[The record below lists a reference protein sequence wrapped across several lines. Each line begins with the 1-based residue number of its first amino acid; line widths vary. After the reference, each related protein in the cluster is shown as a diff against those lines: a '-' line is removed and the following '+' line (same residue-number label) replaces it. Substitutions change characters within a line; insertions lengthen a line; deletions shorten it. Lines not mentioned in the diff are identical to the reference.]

1 MEVRG
6 IGCLGEHEER
16 LRKKLSDCLDASD
29 SSVARLV
36 QHELDRLL
44 ICGTGRFA
52 VNPAIKLTSST
63 NTKSSSPTE

>member
-16 LRKKLSDCLDASD
+16 LRKKLADCLDDSD
-29 SSVARLV
+29 STVARLV

-44 ICGTGRFA
+44 ICGPGRIA
-52 VNPAIKLTSST
+52 VNPAIKAEIVNEHQELIS
-63 NTKSSSPTE
+63 